1 MIKIK
6 KKSYAKT
13 DFRKLKKFS
22 EKSNKKIEFYIMDE
36 YRDFIIT
43 KDTKD
48 KLQIIYPETHIQIS
62 RKFED
67 LELYFPIVEKI
78 EK

>member
-1 MIKIK
+1 
-6 KKSYAKT
+6 
-13 DFRKLKKFS
+13 
-22 EKSNKKIEFYIMDE
+22 MDE
-36 YRDFIIT
+36 YRDFII
-43 KDTKD
+43 TKD